1 MVLTINVYEVRKL
14 TTHGAVPPS
23 AYMHD
28 FMAWCL
34 SKRRDKLTFLSF
46 IKLDHKRNSDVRE
59 RLKVTVVDEEQQ
71 RYQQNKIK
79 KT

>member
-1 MVLTINVYEVRKL
+1 M
-14 TTHGAVPPS
+14 HGAVPPS

-34 SKRRDKLTFLSF
+34 SKERDKFTSLGFT
-46 IKLDHKRNSDVRE
+46 KLDHKGNSDVRG

-71 RYQQNKIK
+71 RYQQNKK